1 MQVAIPLLH
10 FLPLSLSIMLFIQI
24 FFVFPLNPL
33 LLLPSNLFRN
43 NKPASYEEGGLKYI
57 YEKMGGIWF
66 PLLDGL
72 SVCVHRSVRY
82 WMMRFPDNR
91 VTSSSWAK
99 NGNVCVCV
107 RAQVRGKP
115 LDKNRPAVKFRKS
128 NNKHLFLLL
137 LLGRRIAQPGGDN
150 QRYIIQPLGAASI
163 HH

>member
-1 MQVAIPLLH
+1 
-10 FLPLSLSIMLFIQI
+10 MLFIQI

-57 YEKMGGIWF
+57 WEDGGGASGSHCSMVYLYVYTEACATGWWDSQITELRVAVGLKME
-66 PLLDGL
+66 
-72 SVCVHRSVRY
+72 
-82 WMMRFPDNR
+82 M
-91 VTSSSWAK
+91 
-99 NGNVCVCV
+99 CVCV